1 MEALEVVFWVLAGL
15 VFYTYIGYGIL
26 MVLLV
31 KIFGKRKVV
40 DIEEEELPTVT
51 LFVAAYNEMAYLKEK
66 VGNFKSL
73 DYPKD
78 KVQILFVT
86 DGSDDGSEKYLASL
100 PNVEVQHVSARGGKI
115 GALNRGFQFV
125 KNEIIIYSDA
135 NTTLNNK
142 SLKNIVRHFK
152 NESVGCVAGEKR
164 IIQKEGDNASGAG
177 EGLYWKYESF
187 LKKLDSD
194 FYSAVGAAGELFAIR
209 KSLHQEVEADTLLDD
224 FIISMRIAAQGMQI
238 VYESE
243 AYAQELPTANV
254 EEELKRKVRISAG
267 GLQSVARLRHLLN
280 IFKYGRLSFMYI
292 SHRVFRW
299 VLCPLA
305 LLFLMGINVSLLGE
319 MIYNLLFVGQV
330 TFYTLAVLGYVNRFN
345 KTQRKMYLVPF
356 YFAFMNWSVFMGAF
370 RQLKGAQSVLWE
382 KSVRANG

>member
-1 MEALEVVFWVLAGL
+1 METMVVIFWILAGL

-31 KIFGKRKVV
+31 KVFGKRKVV
-40 DIEEEELPTVT
+40 DLKEKDLPTVT
-51 LFVAAYNEMAYLKEK
+51 LFVAAYNELPYLKEK
-66 VGNFKSL
+66 VDNFKSL
-73 DYPKD
+73 DYPKE
-78 KVQILFVT
+78 KLQILFVT
-86 DGSDDGSEKYLASL
+86 DGSDDGSEHFLESISG
-100 PNVEVQHVSARGGKI
+100 VEVQHVSTRGGKI
-115 GALNRGFQFV
+115 GALNRGFKYV
-125 KNEIIIYSDA
+125 KNDIIIYSDA
-135 NTTLNNK
+135 NTTLNVL
-142 SLKNIVRHFK
+142 SVKNIVRHFK
-152 NESVGCVAGEKR
+152 NEFVGCVAGEKR

-187 LKKLDSD
+187 LKQLDSD

-209 KSLHQEVEADTLLDD
+209 KNLHKEVEADTLLDD
-224 FIISMRIAAQGMQI
+224 FIISMRIASGGMQI
-238 VYESE
+238 VYESN

-267 GLQSVARLRHLLN
+267 GLQSVARLKHLLN
-280 IFKYGRLSFMYI
+280 VFKYGRLSFMYI

-305 LLFLMGINVSLLGE
+305 LLFLFVLNAFILGDF
-319 MIYNLLFVGQV
+319 IYKLLFVGQL
-330 TFYTLAVLGYVNRFN
+330 TFYALAILGYLNRFN
-345 KTQRKMYLVPF
+345 KIQRKMYLIPF

-382 KSVRANG
+382 KSLRADG

>member
-40 DIEEEELPTVT
+40 DIDEEELPTVT

-66 VGNFKSL
+66 VDNFKSL
-73 DYPKD
+73 DYPEE

-86 DGSDDGSEKYLASL
+86 DGSDDGSEEFLASL
-100 PNVEVQHVSARGGKI
+100 PDVEVQHVSARGGKI

-135 NTTLNNK
+135 NTTLNNAA
-142 SLKNIVRHFK
+142 LKNIVRHFK

-267 GLQSVARLRHLLN
+267 GLQSVARLKHLLN
-280 IFKYGRLSFMYI
+280 VFKYGRLSFMYI

-305 LLFLMGINVSLLGE
+305 LLLLIGINASLLGE
-319 MIYNLLFVGQV
+319 PVYNLLFVGQV
-330 TFYTLAVLGYVNRFN
+330 TFYTLAILGYVNRFN

>member
-15 VFYTYIGYGIL
+15 VFYTYIGYGVL

-51 LFVAAYNEMAYLKEK
+51 LFVAAYNEMTYLKEK
-66 VGNFKSL
+66 VDNFKSL
-73 DYPKD
+73 DYPKE

-86 DGSDDGSEKYLASL
+86 DGSDDGSAEFLATL
-100 PNVEVQHVSARGGKI
+100 PDVEVQHVNARGGKI

-135 NTTLNNK
+135 NTTLNN
-142 SLKNIVRHFK
+142 SALKNIVRHFE

-164 IIQKEGDNASGAG
+164 IIQKDGDNASGAG

-238 VYESE
+238 VYESD

-267 GLQSVARLRHLLN
+267 GLQSVARLKHLLN
-280 IFKYGRLSFMYI
+280 VFKYGRLSFMYI

-305 LLFLMGINVSLLGE
+305 LLFLIGINASLLGDS
-319 MIYNLLFVGQV
+319 IYNLLFVGQI
-330 TFYTLAVLGYVNRFN
+330 TFYTLAILGYVNRFN

>member
-1 MEALEVVFWVLAGL
+1 MEALAVVFWVLAGL

-26 MVLLV
+26 MALLV
-31 KIFGKRKVV
+31 KVFGRRKVV
-40 DIEEEELPTVT
+40 DLEEDELPTVT
-51 LFVAAYNEMAYLKEK
+51 LFVAAFNEMPYLDDKIK
-66 VGNFKSL
+66 NFRSL
-73 DYPKD
+73 DYPKE
-78 KVQILFVT
+78 KLQILFVT
-86 DGSDDGSEKYLASL
+86 DGSDDGSEKYLESFKG
-100 PNVEVQHVSARGGKI
+100 VEVQHVPARGGKI

-135 NTTLNNK
+135 NTTLNK
-142 SLKNIVRHFK
+142 MSIKNIVRHFK
-152 NESVGCVAGEKR
+152 NKAVGCVAGEKR

-187 LKKLDSD
+187 LKQLDSD

-209 KSLHQEVEADTLLDD
+209 KKLHQEVEADTLLDD

-238 VYESE
+238 VYESD

-267 GLQSVARLRHLLN
+267 GLQSVARLKHLLN
-280 IFKYGRLSFMYI
+280 VFKYGKLSFMYI

-299 VLCPLA
+299 VICPLA
-305 LLFLMGINVSLLGE
+305 LLLLIGINALLLGE
-319 MIYNLLFVGQV
+319 LIYNLLFFGQLS
-330 TFYTLAVLGYVNRFN
+330 FYVLAIFGYVNRFN
-345 KTQRKMYLVPF
+345 KNQRKMYLIPF

-382 KSVRANG
+382 KSVRAKA